1 MKAITLMSKII
12 VVAFVVLGTLTV
24 LGMSNVRPGYVGVR
38 YNNALGL
45 LEEDLQPGW
54 HLEIVGLQRVW
65 RLPSRYLFLKYT
77 GNDKLTIRTKD
88 NNTVLIDVS
97 VPYRIIPGKAHA
109 VMDAG
114 NHLQEPDG
122 RYRFEGFAKDTTV
135 SVLREHLAELRSQ
148 DFYDTDRRLEVSKTA
163 TEILNKQLLPLHL
176 EANQIL
182 IRASYF
188 RNDYEK
194 QLARI
199 QLNEQEKLLDGA
211 KETVAQKQQTLD
223 NYTQQTNAMVAAKA
237 QDWERRIA
245 EIDRAYQVGL
255 ISTADN
261 AAPGEARRQLTTR
274 TKPQRE
280 ELEKKAATIFARE
293 IADITDEHLL
303 GIKNIEAE
311 TTEYRQRVF
320 AEADGVSARLTAEGE
335 ALVAKV
341 NGAYEAKLN
350 ALLASPGGRAY
361 VAYQAAEHVKFNQ
374 QLKFQSSDGIPS
386 VLRLRDFAQKFMGST
401 R

>member
-1 MKAITLMSKII
+1 MRSLALMSKLVI
-12 VVAFVVLGTLTV
+12 AGFVLAVLLTG
-24 LGMSNVRPGYVGVR
+24 LALTNVQVGFVGVR

-45 LEEDLQPGW
+45 LEEDLAPGW

-65 RLPSRYLFLKYT
+65 RLPSRYLFLSYADEK
-77 GNDKLTIRTKD
+77 KLTIRTKD

-97 VPYRIIPGKAHA
+97 VPYRIIPGRAHA

-114 NHLQEPDG
+114 NHLTEPDG
-122 RYRFEGFAKDTTV
+122 RYRFESFANDTTV
-135 SVLREHLAELRSQ
+135 SVLREHLAELSSQ
-148 DFYDTDRRLEVSKTA
+148 DFYDTDRRLKVSEEA
-163 TEILNKQLLPLHL
+163 TRILNEQLKPLNL
-176 EANQIL
+176 EANPVL

-188 RNDYEK
+188 RADYEK

-211 KETVAQKQQTLD
+211 KQTVAEKQQTLD

-255 ISTADN
+255 INIADN
-261 AAPGEARRQLTTR
+261 AMPGEARRQLDAQSPADR
-274 TKPQRE
+274 AKYVER
-280 ELEKKAATIFARE
+280 ASTIFGRDAE
-293 IADITDEHLL
+293 GITDEHLL

-311 TTEYRQRVF
+311 TTEYKKRVF
-320 AEADGVSARLTAEGE
+320 AEADGVSARLTAEGD

-350 ALLASPGGRAY
+350 ALLATPGGRAY
-361 VAYQAAEHVKFNQ
+361 VAYKAAENLQFSKE
-374 QLKFQSSDGIPS
+374 LTFQSSDGIPS
-386 VLRLRDFAQKFMGST
+386 VLRLRDFAQQFMGAK
-401 R
+401 